1 MLEVAQPSFIY
12 TSAVHALLCMASLFA
27 NTKQAFV
34 EENVK
39 VHNDGEFQHCL
50 VCDFHHGSCA
60 MLKVLFVPMTSAV
73 VFDEK
78 VESSRSGIDTVGKL
92 VHL

>member
-1 MLEVAQPSFIY
+1 
-12 TSAVHALLCMASLFA
+12 
-27 NTKQAFV
+27 
-34 EENVK
+34 
-39 VHNDGEFQHCL
+39 
-50 VCDFHHGSCA
+50 